1 MVLSADVLRALPTVS
16 DRIPTQV
23 ASPVEDAER
32 DRTGRRRDALLSF
45 GVHLQSQPAARS
57 VVADR
62 VRFLVC
68 YLLFWTAAFLV
79 ARGIFIVYEHHAAA
93 QLGIGTIG
101 RVFLNGARMDLSAA
115 AYATIVPSL
124 LIILGRVVRPSVVRG
139 ALATYTYALVVVV
152 TLFTAADLGI
162 YDAWGVRLDATPLTY
177 LRTPQEAYASA
188 ESGPVVLCA
197 IVALVFGAL
206 CIVAYRRLV
215 ARRLDARPTTTGAS
229 AAVLALG
236 AFLIVPIRG
245 GVQWTPLNQSSVYF
259 SSNEFAD
266 QAALNVPWNV
276 AHSLTTENALGRAN
290 PYTAIDAATARRV
303 VDSLLADPS
312 ATPST
317 LLRIRRPNIIL
328 IIWESLTAKV
338 VAPLG
343 GVAGVTPNLD
353 SLVRDGVFFDHFYAS
368 GDRSAKGLVAI
379 LSGFPPL
386 PHVQVMNT
394 PNRAAK
400 LPMLSRDLGDAG
412 YATSFYYGGELAFAN
427 IKSYLLNGRFD
438 TLVGE
443 RAFPRDERNSKW
455 GAHDQYVLG
464 RLLSDVPAMRRPFF
478 SALFTLS
485 SHEPFEVPMAPVF
498 PGQDQRAKFLDSHA
512 YADRSVGAFIRAARA
527 QPWWDSTLVV
537 IVADHGHP
545 LPHLLL
551 PNGTQAD
558 SRQRIPMLWL
568 GGALARR
575 DTVITRFGAQTDLA
589 PTLLAQ
595 LGLDHAQ
602 YHFGHDVLAPGA
614 TSFAYY
620 SFLDGFGFADGRG
633 SLVYDALAR
642 RVTERYGDAGEPEQR
657 AGLSLLRL
665 SFQAYLDK

>member
-1 MVLSADVLRALPTVS
+1 MQRHPEAT
-16 DRIPTQV
+16 
-23 ASPVEDAER
+23 
-32 DRTGRRRDALLSF
+32 
-45 GVHLQSQPAARS
+45 ARS
-57 VVADR
+57 VTAAR
-62 VRFLVC
+62 LLFLVS
-68 YLLFWTAAFLV
+68 YLLFWTATFLV
-79 ARGIFIVYEHHAAA
+79 ARGVFLVYEHRTTA
-93 QLGIGTIG
+93 QLGIGTIA
-101 RVFLNGARMDLSAA
+101 RVFAHGVRMDLSAA
-115 AYATIVPSL
+115 AYATIVPVLTVVLGL
-124 LIILGRVVRPSVVRG
+124 LLRPSVVR
-139 ALATYTYALVVVV
+139 AAVTTYTYALVIVVA
-152 TLFTAADLGI
+152 LFTAADLGI
-162 YDAWGVRLDATPLTY
+162 YDAWGVRLDATPLIY
-177 LRTPQEAYASA
+177 LRTPVEAFASV
-188 ESGPVVLCA
+188 ESGPVLLCA
-197 IVALVFGAL
+197 IVALVFGAA
-206 CIVAYRRLV
+206 CIIAYRRLV
-215 ARRLDARPTTTGAS
+215 APRLDIGRRTTAAAAGFAVVFGA
-229 AAVLALG
+229 L
-236 AFLIVPIRG
+236 LIVPIRG

-259 SSNEFAD
+259 SSNEFAN
-266 QAALNVPWNV
+266 QAALDVPWNV

-290 PYTAIDAATARRV
+290 PYTQIDAATARRV
-303 VDSLLADPS
+303 VDSLLADS
-312 ATPST
+312 AAAPHG
-317 LLRIRRPNIIL
+317 LLRIARPNVIL

-338 VAPLG
+338 VGPLG

-353 SLVRDGVFFDHFYAS
+353 SLVHEGIFFDHFYAS

-394 PNRAAK
+394 PDRAER
-400 LPMLSRDLGDAG
+400 LPMLSRDLGAAG

-438 TLVGE
+438 HLVGE
-443 RAFPRDERNSKW
+443 SDFPRDERNSKW

-464 RLLSDVPAMRRPFF
+464 RLLHDVPAMPRPFF

-498 PGQDQRAKFLDSHA
+498 AGRDQSTEFLNSQV

-545 LPHLLL
+545 LPRLSL

-558 SRQRIPMLWL
+558 ARQRIPMLWL

-575 DTVITRFGAQTDLA
+575 DTVVSRFGAQTDLA
-589 PTLLAQ
+589 PTLLAE
-595 LGLDHAQ
+595 LGLDHAR
-602 YHFGHDVLAPGA
+602 YRFGHDLFTPNG

-620 SFLDGFGFADGRG
+620 SFLDGFGFVDARG

-642 RVTERYGDAGEPEQR
+642 RVTQRFGDAGEPEQR